1 MEIKIY
7 RIIVQ
12 YPYFVYHQIPCF
24 EQKKQI
30 CLFHGLYIFNSNTQE
45 SPEERPFEFWEI
57 LFNTHILAAIELKT
71 LQSI

>member
-12 YPYFVYHQIPCF
+12 YPYFVYHQIPC
-24 EQKKQI
+24 
-30 CLFHGLYIFNSNTQE
+30 GLYIFNSNTQE
-45 SPEERPFEFWEI
+45 SPEERPFKFRDI
-57 LFNTHILAAIELKT
+57 HILSANELKT